1 MSRFASNT
9 IHNTSAQV
17 RVSNTLRRNR
27 ARRAPRAT
35 GTRSDSALVAQ
46 GRWNTPKL
54 TLESGAIL
62 YDVPQQWTLVG
73 TPNAAG
79 DNVVLVAHALTGS
92 SKVHEWWSNIVGPGL
107 AIDTNRYAVLCANVL
122 GGCDGS
128 AGPRTDSDDGF
139 PAISTRDQAQQ
150 LWHLL
155 DAFGVQSP
163 ALIVG
168 GSLGGMVALEVAA
181 LHPERVRE
189 VVVLAAPAV
198 QTALGAGWHTLMR
211 TAVSLGGAK
220 DGLALARMVG
230 MLSYRSAEGFEARF
244 GEQSIA
250 AERPSIGKWLTH
262 HGERLV
268 ERFDARSYV
277 TLIDAMD
284 RHDVGRGRGGVQQ
297 ALQSIASKVTGVG
310 IPGDLL
316 YPAEAVQH
324 WTAKVGARYAEVTS
338 QHGHDAFL
346 LETNQVAAILR
357 EAITRSEAALPP
369 ALPPVLKPALPQVRA
384 HQSAAKAP
392 AAPLRVALAGCGIV
406 GDALAALFANRA
418 AAGWRPVHV
427 TGVLVRDVERERN
440 GLAQATSR
448 GIVDPNALTRDSSA
462 LLNSN
467 PDVLI
472 EALGGL
478 EPARTLVEFAL
489 KRGIRVV
496 TANKALIAAHGPEL
510 LALARAHNTT
520 LDFEGAVGASIPVV
534 RSVRSVWASRDI
546 CAIEGVLNGTTN
558 VILDD
563 IANGVSFPTSLANAQ
578 ANGFAEAD
586 PSRDLDGRDAED
598 KLRVL
603 AWLAFGVA
611 PRAIEVHR
619 RGLDAATVRWAG
631 WLARRGE
638 SVRLIAELRRE
649 GNTVQ
654 ATIRPQRV
662 ERESAWAQVKG
673 AQNRIVIRTSSQETL
688 VLNGLGAGGHATAL
702 ALLGDL
708 LSPASDA
715 NLT

>member
-1 MSRFASNT
+1 MSRFAST
-9 IHNTSAQV
+9 TVHNTSAQV
-17 RVSNTLRRNR
+17 RVSSTLRRSR
-27 ARRAPRAT
+27 GRRTSRPT
-35 GTRSDSALVAQ
+35 STQSDTPLVTH
-46 GRWNTPKL
+46 GRWNTPRL
-54 TLESGAIL
+54 TLESGAVL

-79 DNVVLVAHALTGS
+79 DNVVLVTHALTGT

-107 AIDTNRYAVLCANVL
+107 AIDTTRYAVLCANVL

-139 PAISTRDQAQQ
+139 PAITTRDQAQQ

-155 DAFGVQSP
+155 DAFGVHSP

-181 LHPERVRE
+181 LRPDRVRE

-198 QTALGAGWHTLMR
+198 QTALGAGWHALMR
-211 TAVSLGGAK
+211 TAVSLGGAR

-244 GEQSIA
+244 GEQAIA
-250 AERPSIGKWLTH
+250 TERPSIAKWLEH

-297 ALQSIASKVTGVG
+297 ALHTIADKVTGVG

-316 YPAEAVQH
+316 YPAEAVRQ
-324 WTAKVGARYAEVTS
+324 WTAKVGARYAEVSS

-346 LETNQVAAILR
+346 LETQQVATILR
-357 EAITRSEAALPP
+357 EAIARSEAAL
-369 ALPPVLKPALPQVRA
+369 APVATSVRT
-384 HQSAAKAP
+384 HESAAHSAL
-392 AAPLRVALAGCGIV
+392 APLRVALAGCGTV
-406 GDALAALFANRA
+406 GDALVALFANRA
-418 AAGWRPVHV
+418 AAGWRPVHLSA
-427 TGVLVRDVERERN
+427 VLVRDLDRERR
-440 GLAQATSR
+440 GLAHATTV
-448 GIVDPNALTRDSSA
+448 GIVEPNALTRDRNA
-462 LLNSN
+462 LLHDN

-472 EALGGL
+472 EALGGV
-478 EPARTLVEFAL
+478 EPARTLVEAAL

-510 LALARAHNTT
+510 LSLARAHHTT

-558 VILDD
+558 VILDE
-563 IANGVSFPTSLANAQ
+563 IANGVAFATALANAQ

-603 AWLAFGVA
+603 AWLAFGIA
-611 PRAIEVHR
+611 PDAIQVTR
-619 RGLDAATVRWAG
+619 RGLDAATVRWAA

-638 SVRLIAELRRE
+638 KVRLIAELRRE
-649 GNTVQ
+649 GHAVQ

-662 ERESAWAQVKG
+662 DGEGAWAQVKG
-673 AQNRIVIRTSSQETL
+673 AQNRIVIRTSAQETL

-715 NLT
+715 VA

>member
-1 MSRFASNT
+1 MSRFASAT
-9 IHNTSAQV
+9 VHNATAHV

-27 ARRAPRAT
+27 ARRAPRPT
-35 GTRSDSALVAQ
+35 TTRSDTAPVTN

-54 TLESGAIL
+54 TLESGVVL

-73 TPNAAG
+73 TPNPSA
-79 DNVVLVAHALTGS
+79 DNVVLVTHALTGTS
-92 SKVHEWWSNIVGPGL
+92 NVHEWWSNIVGPGL
-107 AIDTNRYAVLCANVL
+107 AIDTTHYAVLCVNVL
-122 GGCDGS
+122 GGCNGS
-128 AGPRTDSDDGF
+128 AGPRSESCDQF

-155 DAFGVQSP
+155 DAFGVASP

-181 LHPERVRE
+181 LRPERVRE

-198 QTALGAGWHTLMR
+198 QTALGAGWHALMR

-244 GEQSIA
+244 GEQAIAADKPSIA
-250 AERPSIGKWLTH
+250 KWLAH

-284 RHDVGRGRGGVQQ
+284 RHDVGRARGGVKQ

-316 YPAEAVQH
+316 YPAEVVKQ
-324 WTAKVGARYAEVTS
+324 WTSQLGARYEEVTS
-338 QHGHDAFL
+338 PHGHDAFL
-346 LETNQVAAILR
+346 LETDQVSGIVR
-357 EAITRSEAALPP
+357 EALVRSEAA
-369 ALPPVLKPALPQVRA
+369 QV
-384 HQSAAKAP
+384 S
-392 AAPLRVALAGCGIV
+392 AAPLRVALAGCGTV
-406 GDALAALFANRA
+406 GDALVALFANRA

-427 TGVLVRDVERERN
+427 TAVLVRDLERERR
-440 GLAQATSR
+440 GLAQATTL
-448 GIVDPNALTRDSSA
+448 GIVQPNALTRDSTS
-462 LLNSN
+462 LLNNN
-467 PDVLI
+467 PEVLI
-472 EALGGL
+472 EALGGV
-478 EPARTLVEFAL
+478 EPARTLVETAL

-510 LALARAHNTT
+510 LALARIHHTT

-546 CAIEGVLNGTTN
+546 CAIEAVLNGTTN

-563 IANGVSFPTSLANAQ
+563 IAKGVSFATALANAQ

-586 PSRDLDGRDAED
+586 PARDLDGRDAED

-611 PRAIEVHR
+611 PTALQVQR
-619 RGLDAATVRWAG
+619 RGLDAATLRWAG

-638 SVRLIAELRRE
+638 TVRLIAELQRD
-649 GNTVQ
+649 GDTIH

-662 ERESAWAQVKG
+662 ERSSAWAQVEG
-673 AQNRIVIRTSSQETL
+673 AQNRIVIRTRAEETL

-708 LSPASDA
+708 LSPARDA
-715 NLT
+715 IER